1 MRSSSRHSSRLQN
14 RQWVVP
20 ENASVHGDPPF
31 RGGVST
37 SRPRPRGLGT
47 ARRRRRWKASCLVTR
62 DTLIR
67 LHSFLRKP
75 WRERLVR
82 GASRHNRTR
91 ATHRVA
97 PTFRPRR
104 GGVGCPTWTGCPVV
118 TSPWMPRQRCE
129 RHAVAAHGA
138 RGARSYQAT
147 APSCAYLLPPAAT
160 RVAASLG
167 GN

>member
-20 ENASVHGDPPF
+20 ENASAHGAPPF

-47 ARRRRRWKASCLVTR
+47 AHRRRRWRASCLVTR
-62 DTLIR
+62 DTLLR

-82 GASRHNRTR
+82 GGIPAQQDQGD
-91 ATHRVA
+91 A
-97 PTFRPRR
+97 PRR
-104 GGVGCPTWTGCPVV
+104 PYLPPPLGAVWDFLPGRAVLLSRVGGCHHSAV
-118 TSPWMPRQRCE
+118 
-129 RHAVAAHGA
+129 RHAVAAHGSRA
-138 RGARSYQAT
+138 ARSYQGT
-147 APSCAYLLPPAAT
+147 EPSYAYLLPPVAT